1 LVPAEGHQ
9 ARVGKRETRLPLP
22 GGERK
27 EVKGAILTRAV
38 ILILFLM
45 TLAGCA
51 TVEHVP
57 PRISPKVT
65 GIYHEVLRGE
75 TLWKISKA
83 YGIDTEEVAR
93 LNRLPDASRI
103 NAGQLIFIPYAKER
117 LSTSKVQARDESFIW
132 PVKGTIVSHFG
143 SLKGGVRNKGIDIA
157 VAGGTS
163 VFASRGGKVS
173 FRDDKVKGYGKTVII
188 DHGDDYSTVYTYNSA
203 ILSEVGDYVERGS
216 IIARAG
222 STGRAEQPSLHFEI
236 RKRHKPE
243 NPFYYLP

>member
-1 LVPAEGHQ
+1 MI
-9 ARVGKRETRLPLP
+9 K
-22 GGERK
+22 
-27 EVKGAILTRAV
+27 AI

-45 TLAGCA
+45 TSAGCA

-57 PRISPKVT
+57 PRIPPRVT
-65 GIYHEVLRGE
+65 GIYHEVLRGD

-83 YGIDTEEVAR
+83 YGIDMEEVAR

-103 NAGQLIFIPYAKER
+103 NEGQLIFIPYAKER
-117 LSTSKVQARDESFIW
+117 LSASEVQTKDESFVW
-132 PVKGTIVSHFG
+132 PVKGTVISHFG

-157 VAGGTS
+157 ASGGAP

-188 DHGDDYSTVYTYNSA
+188 DHGDGYSTVYTYNSA
-203 ILSEVGDYVERGS
+203 ILPKVGDYVERGS
-216 IIARAG
+216 VIARAG
-222 STGRAEQPSLHFEI
+222 STGRAKQPSLHFEI
-236 RKRHKPE
+236 RKKHKPE